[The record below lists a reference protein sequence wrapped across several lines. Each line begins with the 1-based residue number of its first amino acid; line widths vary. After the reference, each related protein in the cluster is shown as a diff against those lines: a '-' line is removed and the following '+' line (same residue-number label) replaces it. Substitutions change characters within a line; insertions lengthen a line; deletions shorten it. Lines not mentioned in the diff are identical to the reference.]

1 MEKLSISQLKK
12 DERPRERLIE
22 LGPAELT
29 NPELLAILIGSGSP
43 SENAV
48 RLMERILADCS
59 NSLNS
64 LGKMTIDQLC
74 RYNGIGEAKAVS
86 IIAACEL
93 GKRRQ
98 REGVEERKRITASRD
113 IYDYFHPRM
122 QDLPVE
128 ECHVMLLNQ
137 SLRVIGTKCVGRGG
151 ITGTVVDVRLVLREA
166 LISHA
171 TAIALCHNH
180 PSGNI
185 RPSREDDS
193 LTERLRKAATAV
205 DIRLVDHVV
214 LADGNY
220 YSYNDEGRL

>member
-185 RPSREDDS
+185 RPSREDDN